1 MFHPFHP
8 QSPADTP
15 AVPLPELWLL
25 YIRHRDMKPGGYF
38 RPEAWVCFKAEL
50 RTSGFW
56 KLLPAP
62 EFKDWLLLLSFLTP
76 NGDCGASLEQLAE
89 AMGVSRRE
97 ARQRMGQLEAILWQ
111 EKPLLQKRWHE
122 DGRVTY
128 HPAPGLL
135 RVEEEQKD
143 ARSTM
148 PPIQV
153 PAGGSRAA
161 VIEHSRKAYA
171 RPRAEV
177 EREIARIN
185 GWPEPLEDVTLEAAV
200 AAKATG
206 ADEVSEEA
214 EQAARQ
220 QLLRLGVAQEQVD
233 DLMKKHDLLRVR
245 QQLAWLSY
253 REVRSRSGFI
263 VAAIEGDYEP
273 PPAVRRRLAKA
284 QTEAQ

>member
-1 MFHPFHP
+1 MSHPFHP
-8 QSPADTP
+8 SPPDDTT
-15 AVPLPELWLL
+15 AVPIPAPWLT
-25 YIRHRDMKPGGYF
+25 YIRHRDMKRGGYF

-62 EFKDWLLLLSFLTP
+62 EFKDWLLLLSFITP

-89 AMGVSRRE
+89 AMGVAKRE
-97 ARQRMGQLEAILWQ
+97 ARRRMERLEAIRWQ
-111 EKPLLQKRWHE
+111 RHPLLHRRQRE
-122 DGRVTY
+122 NGRVTY

-135 RVEEEQKD
+135 RIEEEQSD
-143 ARSTM
+143 ASSGQT
-148 PPIQV
+148 PLQV

-161 VIEHSRKAYA
+161 VIEHSRKTYA

-185 GWPEPLEDVTLEAAV
+185 DWPEPLEDVIQEPVGAAN
-200 AAKATG
+200 TDET
-206 ADEVSEEA
+206 DEVSEE
-214 EQAARQ
+214 QAVRR
-220 QLLRLGVAQEQVD
+220 QLLRLGVAQELVE
-233 DLMKKHDLLRVR
+233 DLIEKHDLLRIR

-263 VAAIEGDYEP
+263 VAAIEGNYDP
-273 PPAVRRRLAKA
+273 PPAVRRQVAHLNRKNP
-284 QTEAQ
+284 QK